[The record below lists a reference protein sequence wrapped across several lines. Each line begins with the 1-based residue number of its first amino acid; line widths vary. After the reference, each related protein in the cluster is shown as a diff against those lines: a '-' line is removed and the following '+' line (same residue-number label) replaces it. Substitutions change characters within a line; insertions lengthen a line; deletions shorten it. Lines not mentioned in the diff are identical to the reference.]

1 MKLWMAP
8 LHGINNYS
16 FRNLWIKHFGGIDET
31 ITPFISLM
39 EQRKINTSRLVD
51 FYPENNPHPIIPQVI
66 GNKPEQLVTMAESI
80 FSLGYHQINLNLG
93 CPASQVVKHRRG
105 SGLIPHPEIIE
116 ALLWTFFNKFERGLS
131 IKIRIGLKNTKE
143 IYPILD
149 ILNKYPLEFVCIHPR
164 LGSQMYEGVVNIK
177 MMQECVSILNH
188 KIIYSGDIK
197 KMDDVILLKEQFP
210 SINDWMIGRQ
220 LIVNP
225 FLPEEIKSQQKL
237 SQSDKNRRFREFHK
251 ELAAQLNSEVER
263 EQSALNKLKE
273 YWTYFS
279 QNQGVEIVE
288 KNELLR
294 CNTTGAFIEKAEK
307 IIGNINFVS

>member
-8 LHGINNYS
+8 LHGLNNYS
-16 FRNLWIKHFGGIDET
+16 FRNLWMEHFGGIDEI

-39 EQRKINTSRLVD
+39 EQRKVNTSRLID
-51 FYPENNPHPIIPQVI
+51 FYPENNPHPVIPQVI

-80 FSLGYHQINLNLG
+80 FSLGYKQINLNLG

-105 SGLIPHPEIIE
+105 SGLIPHPEIVE
-116 ALLWTFFNKFERGLS
+116 ALLWSFFNEFERGLS

-143 IYPILD
+143 LYPILD

-164 LGSQMYEGVVNIK
+164 LGSQMYEGVVDLK
-177 MMQECVSILNH
+177 MLQECVSILNH
-188 KIIYSGDIK
+188 RIIYSGDIK
-197 KMDDVILLKEQFP
+197 KIDDVAILKDKFP
-210 SINDWMIGRQ
+210 MIGDWMIGRQ

-225 FLPEEIKSQQKL
+225 FLPEEINREKL
-237 SQSDKNRRFREFHK
+237 LPSLEKRERFILFH
-251 ELAAQLNSEVER
+251 EALSVQLASEVER

-279 QNQGVEIVE
+279 QNNGVSVEE

-294 CNTTGAFIEKAEK
+294 CNEIKHFREKASK
-307 IIGNINFVS
+307 IIQKIEFSE

>member
-16 FRNLWIKHFGGIDET
+16 FRNLWMKHFGGIDET

-51 FYPENNPHPIIPQVI
+51 FYPENNPYPIIPQVI
-66 GNKPEQLVTMAESI
+66 GNKTEQLVTMAESI

-105 SGLIPHPEIIE
+105 SGLIPHPEMVE
-116 ALLWTFFNKFERGLS
+116 ALLWSFFNKFESGLS

-149 ILNKYPLEFVCIHPR
+149 ILNRYPLEFVCIHPR

-197 KMDDVILLKEQFP
+197 KMDDVILLKEQLP

-225 FLPEEIKSQQKL
+225 FLPEEIKSQQKS
-237 SQSDKNRRFREFHK
+237 SQVDKNRRFKQFHK

-294 CNTTGAFIEKAEK
+294 CNTTGIFIEKAEK
-307 IIGNINFVS
+307 IIEKINFGS

>member
-16 FRNLWIKHFGGIDET
+16 FRNLWMKHFGEIDET

-105 SGLIPHPEIIE
+105 SGLIPHPEMVE
-116 ALLWTFFNKFERGLS
+116 ALLWSYFNKFERGLS

-164 LGSQMYEGVVNIK
+164 LGSQMYEGVVDLK
-177 MMQECVSILNH
+177 MLQKCVSILDH
-188 KIIYSGDIK
+188 RIIYSGDIK
-197 KMDDVILLKEQFP
+197 KMDDIQTLKDQFP
-210 SINDWMIGRQ
+210 TIDDWMIGRQ

-237 SQSDKNRRFREFHK
+237 SQTDKNRRFKQFHK

-294 CNTTGAFIEKAEK
+294 CNTTGIFIEKSEK
-307 IIGNINFVS
+307 IIEKINFGS